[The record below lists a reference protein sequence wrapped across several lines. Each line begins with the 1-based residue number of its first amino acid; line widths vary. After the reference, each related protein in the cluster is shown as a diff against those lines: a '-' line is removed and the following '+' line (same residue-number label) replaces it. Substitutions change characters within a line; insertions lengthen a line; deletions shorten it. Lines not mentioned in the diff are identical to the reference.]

1 MFGQG
6 NFRPLM
12 GELRLAQSPV
22 VVPVPE
28 PAPAAAAPASAPA
41 PAPMPVV
48 ARPADVGMSHGT
60 QVLLAGVAVGIVL
73 LGSIFLTD

>member
-22 VVPVPE
+22 VVPVP
-28 PAPAAAAPASAPA
+28 APA
-41 PAPMPVV
+41 PAPAQEIPPPTPMPVA
-48 ARPADVGMSHGT
+48 ARSADLGMSHGT
-60 QVLLAGVAVGIVL
+60 QVLLAGVGVGLVL